1 MATVD
6 PTLKFIFSIGG
17 VNISF
22 YKGEPGSPKKNIYRR
37 AQAFP
42 ELRQSEIF
50 TQDPTLSVN
59 LIWTFAVETDFDGH
73 TTNISFQ
80 GVTVDNVIIASH
92 IVPID
97 DVVQEIIPEPPVFA
111 EVEHNLPVEIE
122 PIRPKVRIKEAEDTD
137 KKVRKN
143 E

>member
-1 MATVD
+1 M
-6 PTLKFIFSIGG
+6 
-17 VNISF
+17 
-22 YKGEPGSPKKNIYRR
+22 
-37 AQAFP
+37 
-42 ELRQSEIF
+42 
-50 TQDPTLSVN
+50 
-59 LIWTFAVETDFDGH
+59 
-73 TTNISFQ
+73 
-80 GVTVDNVIIASH
+80 DNVIIASH